1 MSLVIHESLPQRII
15 ELVMGR
21 SSGPLTLRLILQPSV
36 ASLFAIRAGLAD
48 ARAGR
53 PPYLWTVLSDLGQRR
68 ALLASAWKDVRKL
81 FLMAL
86 TLDCVYQVIEFKWIF
101 VGQALIVA
109 CVLAILPYVIVRGLV
124 TRLARLGKPR

>member
-1 MSLVIHESLPQRII
+1 MPLVIHESLPQRII
-15 ELVMGR
+15 ELLVGR

-36 ASLFAIRAGLAD
+36 ATLFAIRAGLAD

-53 PPYLWTVLSDLGQRR
+53 TPYLWAMLSDAAQRR
-68 ALLASAWKDVRKL
+68 ALVASAWKDVRKL

-86 TLDCVYQVIEFKWIF
+86 VLDSVYQVIEFKWIYI
-101 VGQALIVA
+101 GQALIVA
-109 CVLAILPYVIVRGLV
+109 CVLAILPYVIARSLV

>member
-1 MSLVIHESLPQRII
+1 MSLVIHESLPHRII

-53 PPYLWTVLSDLGQRR
+53 TPYLWTLLSEPGQRR
-68 ALLASAWKDVRKL
+68 ALLAGAWKDVRKL

-86 TLDCVYQVIEFKWIF
+86 VLDCVYQVIEFKWIYI
-101 VGQALIVA
+101 GQALIVA
-109 CVLAILPYVIVRGLV
+109 CVLAILPYTIVRGLV
-124 TRLARLGKPR
+124 TRIAGLGKPR